1 MKSFNTNEFGNP
13 TLRGIALTFATATIG
28 ACLSMSS
35 HATQVC
41 PANIGPLTTPASA
54 FTINGDGTVTHTP
67 TGLMWTQCNVGLAG
81 AACATSATVGAATT
95 FGWTQA
101 LLAAQSSTVGGYLDW
116 RLPDIKE
123 LQTVSELNCANFAI
137 NQTVFPGTITAIGRT
152 WSSTTLAT
160 NTQLAWFVDF
170 YDATLDAVIKG
181 SGYPIRLVRGGYS
194 YDALIPILNIDNSDA
209 ATRYK
214 AGSDGVLLLRYLLG
228 FRGAALSTGAL
239 GTAGTQPVRTDAQ
252 IEAHINAYKSRFDV
266 DGDGQ
271 VYAMTDGLM
280 IVRRLLGL
288 SGAALTA
295 GAKQSARSDA
305 DIATVID
312 ALKPL

>member
-1 MKSFNTNEFGNP
+1 MKTLNTSAPGNP
-13 TLRGIALTFATATIG
+13 SLRGIAFTLTAATVA
-28 ACLSMSS
+28 ACLSIS
-35 HATQVC
+35 AYAVQVC
-41 PANIGPLTTPASA
+41 PANIGPLTTPTSA
-54 FTINGDGTVTHTP
+54 FTVNGDGTLTHTT

-81 AACATSATVGAATT
+81 AACASPASVGAPTS
-95 FGWTQA
+95 FDW
-101 LLAAQSSTVGGYLDW
+101 LAALTAAQNSTIGGYLDW
-116 RLPDIKE
+116 RLPNLKE
-123 LQTVSELNCANFAI
+123 LQSVIELNCANFAI
-137 NQTVFPGTITAIGRT
+137 NQTVFPGTITSTGRT

-160 NTQLAWFVDF
+160 ITQNAWFVDF
-170 YDATLDAVIKG
+170 FDGTLDAVVKG

-194 YDALIPILNIDNSDA
+194 FDSLIPILNIDNSNV
-209 ATRYK
+209 ATQYK

-228 FRGAALSTGAL
+228 FRGSAFSTGAL
-239 GTAGTQPVRTDAQ
+239 GIAGAQPLRTDAQ
-252 IEAHINAYKSRFDV
+252 IEAHITTYMSRFDV

-271 VYAMTDGLM
+271 VLAMTDGLM

-288 SGAALTA
+288 SGAALTT

>member
-1 MKSFNTNEFGNP
+1 MNSFNTNAIGNP
-13 TLRGIALTFATATIG
+13 SLRRVALTFATATVV
-28 ACLSMSS
+28 ACLSMWSY
-35 HATQVC
+35 AVQVC
-41 PANIGPLTTPASA
+41 PANIGPLTTPTNA
-54 FTINGDGTVTHTP
+54 FTVNGDGTVTHTT

-81 AACATSATVGAATT
+81 AACASPASVGAPTS
-95 FGWTQA
+95 FGW
-101 LLAAQSSTVGGYLDW
+101 LAALTAAQNSAIGGYLDW
-116 RLPDIKE
+116 RLPNLKE
-123 LQTVSELNCANFAI
+123 LQSVVELNCANFAI
-137 NQTVFPGTITAIGRT
+137 NQAVFPGTVTATGRT

-160 NTQLAWFVDF
+160 ITQNAWFVDF
-170 YDATLDAVIKG
+170 FDGTLDAVVKG

-194 YDALIPILNIDNSDA
+194 FDSLIPILNIDNSNA
-209 ATRYK
+209 ATQYK

-228 FRGAALSTGAL
+228 FRGSALSTGAL
-239 GTAGTQPVRTDAQ
+239 GAAGAQPLRTDAQ
-252 IEAHINAYKSRFDV
+252 IEAHINAYMSRFDV

-305 DIATVID
+305 DVATVID

>member
-1 MKSFNTNEFGNP
+1 MKSFSTHPNDNFA
-13 TLRGIALTFATATIG
+13 LRRIALMCAAVAVA
-28 ACLSMSS
+28 ACLSIAA
-35 HATQVC
+35 HAAQLC
-41 PANIGPLTTPASA
+41 PANIGPLTTPTSA
-54 FTINGDGTVTHTP
+54 FTVNGDGTVTHTP
-67 TGLMWTQCNVGLAG
+67 TGLMWTQCNVGLTG
-81 AACATSATVGAATT
+81 AACATPAAVGAATF

-123 LQTVSELNCANFAI
+123 LQTVIELNCFNYAI
-137 NQTVFPGTITAIGRT
+137 NQTVFPGTITTIGRT

-160 NTQLAWFVDF
+160 ITQNAWFVDF
-170 YDATLDAVIKG
+170 FDGTLDAVVKG

-194 YDALIPILNIDNSDA
+194 FDSQIPILNIDNSNA
-209 ATRYK
+209 ATQYK
-214 AGSDGVLLLRYLLG
+214 AGSDGVMLLRYLLG
-228 FRGAALSTGAL
+228 FRGSALSAGVL
-239 GTAGTQPVRTDAQ
+239 GTAGTQPLRTDAQ
-252 IEAHINAYKSRFDV
+252 IEAHMTAYMSRFDV

-288 SGAALTA
+288 SGAALTT

>member
-1 MKSFNTNEFGNP
+1 MKSFNTYVFDE
-13 TLRGIALTFATATIG
+13 ILTRCFASKCATIAVA
-28 ACLSMSS
+28 ACLSVAA
-35 HATQVC
+35 HAAQLC
-41 PANIGPLTTPASA
+41 PANIGPLTTPTSA
-54 FTINGDGTVTHTP
+54 FTVNGDGTVTHTP

-81 AACATSATVGAATT
+81 ASCASPASVAAPTT
-95 FGWTQA
+95 FGWLPA
-101 LLAAQSSTVGGYLDW
+101 LSAAQSSTIGGYLDW

-123 LQTVSELNCANFAI
+123 LQTVIELNCFDLSI
-137 NQTVFPGTITAIGRT
+137 NQTVFPGTVTSIRRT

-160 NTQLAWFVDF
+160 NASLAWFVDF
-170 YDATLDAVIKG
+170 FDGTIDAVIKG

-194 YDALIPILNIDNSDA
+194 FDSLIPILNIDNSDA
-209 ATRYK
+209 ATQYK

-228 FRGAALSTGAL
+228 FRGTTLSTGAL
-239 GTAGTQPVRTDAQ
+239 GTAGTQPLRTDAQ
-252 IEAHINAYKSRFDV
+252 IEAHITTYMSRFDV

-271 VYAMTDGLM
+271 VLPTTDGLM

-295 GAKQSARSDA
+295 SAKQSARSDA

>member
-1 MKSFNTNEFGNP
+1 MKSFNTPSFDV
-13 TLRGIALTFATATIG
+13 IALRRFALTCAAVAVA
-28 ACLSMSS
+28 ACLPIAL
-35 HATQVC
+35 HAAQLC
-41 PANIGPLTTPASA
+41 PANIGPLTTPTSA
-54 FTINGDGTVTHTP
+54 FTINGDGTVTHIP

-81 AACATSATVGAATT
+81 NACGSAASVGAATG
-95 FGWTQA
+95 FSWTQA

-116 RLPDIKE
+116 RLADIKE
-123 LQTVSELNCANFAI
+123 LQTVIELNCFAYAI
-137 NQTVFPGTITAIGRT
+137 NQTVFPGTVTTTGRI

-160 NTQLAWFVDF
+160 NAQNAWFVDF
-170 YDATLDAVIKG
+170 IDGTVDAVIKG

-194 YDALIPILNIDNSDA
+194 FDSQIPILNIDNSNA
-209 ATRYK
+209 ATQYK

-228 FRGAALSTGAL
+228 FRGSALSTGAL
-239 GTAGTQPVRTDAQ
+239 GTAGAQPLRTDAQ
-252 IEAHINAYKSRFDV
+252 IEAHITTYMSRFDV

-271 VYAMTDGLM
+271 VYAKTDGLM

-288 SGAALTA
+288 SGTALTA

-305 DIATVID
+305 DVATVID